1 MVDIYF
7 FGTAFDYK
15 CAVYL
20 FLFVRNLKQSET
32 AAQSIQ
38 SIRSLSWIMKP
49 LNIEDKE
56 LYYGLPLKEYS
67 EGSDK

>member
-1 MVDIYF
+1 MYDKPRWPFQKVVDIYF
-7 FGTAFDYK
+7 PSIAFDYN

-38 SIRSLSWIMKP
+38 SIRSLCRI
-49 LNIEDKE
+49 
-56 LYYGLPLKEYS
+56 
-67 EGSDK
+67 